1 MQETPIKLNF
11 AHNLIIIKADK
22 RWLNSF
28 SQQIRLHIHVQTI
41 LNSGPYTILNKDP
54 STKHL
59 IEVKR
64 NVKSSVFLNDQ
75 TKRVVIPSVANCA
88 RLYVLPRIHKS
99 TLDFCQIV
107 SNVGTA
113 SYKLAHFLSQSLA
126 HLTCNNL
133 YTVKNFL

>member
-1 MQETPIKLNF
+1 MQETPIKLNS

-64 NVKSSVFLNDQ
+64 NVKNSVFHKDQ
-75 TKRVVIPSVANCA
+75 TKCMVIPSVANCA
-88 RLYVLPRIHKS
+88 RFCAHPKIHKP
-99 TLDFCQIV
+99 TLDFCPIV

-113 SYKLAHFLSQSLA
+113 SYKLAHFLSQFLA

-133 YTVKNFL
+133 LHCEKNL